1 MATFDTH
8 STEAQVYM
16 ILVTGASGFVGQ
28 HLVQHLSARGM
39 AVRALWHSR
48 QPTAGM
54 LQLPGVQWLQTDLLD
69 IYAVEEAMQGI
80 TDVYHCAGMVSF
92 DPRMADKMLHF
103 NPESTANLVN
113 QCIEQGIRKMVYVSS
128 VAALGRNSKENTA
141 INEEQEWGESR
152 YNSAYGLSK
161 YLAEC
166 EVWRGVGEGM
176 CAVIVN
182 PAIILGEG
190 DWGSS
195 SPQMIT
201 VADKEFPF
209 YTTGT
214 NAFVD
219 VQDVV
224 QAMTMLMDSD
234 IEAER
239 FIVAEGNHSYREV
252 FTLMAQALGRKAPR
266 WHAGPFLT
274 GLAWRFFAITSR
286 FTGQSPVITRETA
299 RTAQGHST
307 YNNSRLQ
314 EALPGFR
321 YTPIAQAI
329 ARMAAAY
336 RATVPMR

>member
-1 MATFDTH
+1 
-8 STEAQVYM
+8 M

-28 HLVQHLSARGM
+28 HLVQHLSAQGLS
-39 AVRALWHSR
+39 VRALWHSR
-48 QPTAGM
+48 QPSASLM
-54 LQLPGVQWLQTDLLD
+54 QLPGVHWSQTDLLD
-69 IYAVEEAMQGI
+69 IFAVEEAMQGI

-92 DPRMADKMLHF
+92 DPRMAEKMLHF

-128 VAALGRNSKENTA
+128 IAALGRNSKENKA
-141 INEEQEWGESR
+141 VNEDQEWGESR

-176 CAVIVN
+176 CAVIIN
-182 PAIILGEG
+182 PAVILGEG

-224 QAMTMLMDSD
+224 RAMTMLMDSD

-239 FIVAEGNHSYREV
+239 FIVAEGSHSYREI

-266 WHAGPFLT
+266 WQAGPFIT
-274 GLAWRFFAITSR
+274 GLVWRFFAILSR
-286 FTGQSPVITRETA
+286 FTGKSPVITRETA
-299 RTAQGHST
+299 RTAQGHAT
-307 YNNSRLQ
+307 YNNSRLLA
-314 EALPGFR
+314 ALPGFC
-321 YTPIAQAI
+321 YTPIPEAI
-329 ARMAAAY
+329 ARMAVAY
-336 RATVPMR
+336 RTTVPLR